1 MAGGRVSANKRLILL
16 VTKNQLLRPTAP
28 NWAGVALLI
37 ETCKLLRRRTAG
49 MTKPGILWPA
59 SRLEELMP

>member
-1 MAGGRVSANKRLILL
+1 LAGGRVSANKRLILL

-28 NWAGVALLI
+28 NWACVALLI

-49 MTKPGILWPA
+49 MTKPGIL
-59 SRLEELMP
+59 